1 MPHDYFTSLHGQ
13 LLHVPL
19 VPSQIPF
26 ARNRYIYDMVRTFKK
41 YILRIIT
48 IMRTV
53 ASR

>member
-26 ARNRYIYDMVRTFKK
+26 LPGTVTFMIWSAPSRNTS
-41 YILRIIT
+41 LE
-48 IMRTV
+48 
-53 ASR
+53 